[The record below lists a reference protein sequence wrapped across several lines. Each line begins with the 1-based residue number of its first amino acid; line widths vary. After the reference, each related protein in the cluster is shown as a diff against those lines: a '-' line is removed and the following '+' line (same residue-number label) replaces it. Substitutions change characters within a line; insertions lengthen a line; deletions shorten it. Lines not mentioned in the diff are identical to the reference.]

1 MASSH
6 AILDISVKEFFLVV
20 MSDGVEFS
28 SSSTIEF
35 FMGSLQKLCHK
46 LTLVK
51 KIFVLFCKIQHIQ
64 QVDKFLLN
72 NDFFFVENVEI
83 VPLILG
89 FSRQLL
95 QLIEKFL
102 HALP

>member
-1 MASSH
+1 
-6 AILDISVKEFFLVV
+6 

-28 SSSTIEF
+28 SFSTIELF
-35 FMGSLQKLCHK
+35 IGSLHKLCHK

-51 KIFVLFCKIQHIQ
+51 NIFVLFCKTQYIL
-64 QVDKFLLN
+64 QVDNSLFN
-72 NDFFFVENVEI
+72 NDFFVENLEI
-83 VPLILG
+83 VPLILH

-102 HALP
+102 HALL